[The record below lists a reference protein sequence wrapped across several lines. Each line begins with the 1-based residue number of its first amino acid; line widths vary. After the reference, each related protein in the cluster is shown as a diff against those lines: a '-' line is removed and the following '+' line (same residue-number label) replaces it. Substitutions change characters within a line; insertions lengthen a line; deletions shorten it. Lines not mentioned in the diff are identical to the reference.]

1 MSTRRIRVD
10 IWRDGPFFEIHPHS
24 RKIRARLNKHF
35 KEWGL
40 ERLCGILDP
49 PDVIAYINNN
59 HKPAVYVQQEWAV
72 ADVEECLY
80 SDPKTGHWDWRPS
93 KTVLMELGLLE
104 VFLKLMLGSN
114 DDTKLGR

>member
-10 IWRDGPFFEIHPHS
+10 IWRDGPFFEIRPHS
-24 RKIRARLNKHF
+24 RKIRARLNTHF

-40 ERLCGILDP
+40 EHLCGAPDP
-49 PDVIAYINNN
+49 PNAMANERS
-59 HKPAVYVQQEWAV
+59 PAVYVQQEWAV
-72 ADVEECLY
+72 ADVEECLFY
-80 SDPKTGHWDWRPS
+80 DRKTGDCDFDWQPS

-114 DDTKLGR
+114 DDTQLG